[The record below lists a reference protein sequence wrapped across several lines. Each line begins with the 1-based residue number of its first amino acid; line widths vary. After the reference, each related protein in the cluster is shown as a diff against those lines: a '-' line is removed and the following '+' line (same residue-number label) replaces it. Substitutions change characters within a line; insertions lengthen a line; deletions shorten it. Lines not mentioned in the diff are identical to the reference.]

1 QEGAVAFNLAVAILS
16 RILFTVHGILTVW
29 RVVAVKRNPIFWLL
43 LAGVALLMVEM
54 VATLKFTHKGEWK
67 WYFYFI
73 FNVFI
78 HVFIK
83 VETNCINSVLKYRL
97 YIIIPN
103 LFIFLLQDL
112 IHLNP
117 DSWTAG
123 LEQTMLIILVVGRW
137 LMPKGDMSRDQLSQL
152 LLVYV
157 GLGADILDIFDTFK
171 EPAVETNYN
180 IVIIGL
186 TLFTWAI
193 IQFTLVLTQT
203 TPFHTD
209 IKTKSDESVVAH
221 ARKVAGS
228 CCLSCCSSEIWSLL
242 VTVGMQDGPFL
253 IYRLYLMIHENVLN
267 QLMIFFTCKNIL
279 TVMIEIYRIAAIH
292 SEANKKEP
300 DTLNASVT
308 TETGEHSR
316 NEEHIGF
323 FYPTT

>member
-1 QEGAVAFNLAVAILS
+1 MNHCSCPSWDTFRGPLPPNVWENGTASGLS
-16 RILFTVHGILTVW
+16 FCLSIPGI
-29 RVVAVKRNPIFWLL
+29 F
-43 LAGVALLMVEM
+43 
-54 VATLKFTHKGEWK
+54 H
-67 WYFYFI
+67 FYP
-73 FNVFI
+73 
-78 HVFIK
+78 K
-83 VETNCINSVLKYRL
+83 AMPSASRDASLSS
-97 YIIIPN
+97 
-103 LFIFLLQDL
+103 DL

-221 ARKVAGS
+221 TRKVAGS

-279 TVMIEIYRIAAIH
+279 TVMIEIYRIVAIH

-300 DTLNASVT
+300 DTLTTSVT
-308 TETGEHSR
+308 PETGEHAKYSK
-316 NEEHIGF
+316 ETE
-323 FYPTT
+323 